1 MMQFA
6 LKHVLEIRTCS
17 EENTVL
23 PVHETYF
30 LVSLWEPNEL
40 QNICKV
46 QSVNYAFMYVEEM
59 SHDGGS
65 HWTWSI
71 VGFYPLLS
79 LKASL
84 NSQVRQWHCQS
95 RRWISLATQRSCLSA
110 QKVSQPWR
118 ALTFHLQSLAQGCF
132 EQVCFQICASRSSQT
147 KNRTQSTGISWDL
160 QK

>member
-1 MMQFA
+1 MALRDRIQFA
-6 LKHVLEIRTCS
+6 SKYILDIRMCS

-23 PVHETYF
+23 PIHVTYF
-30 LVSLWEPNEL
+30 LVFLWEPNEL

-46 QSVNYAFMYVEEM
+46 QSVSYAFMYMEEM

-95 RRWISLATQRSCLSA
+95 GRWISLATQRSC
-110 QKVSQPWR
+110 
-118 ALTFHLQSLAQGCF
+118 
-132 EQVCFQICASRSSQT
+132 
-147 KNRTQSTGISWDL
+147 
-160 QK
+160 